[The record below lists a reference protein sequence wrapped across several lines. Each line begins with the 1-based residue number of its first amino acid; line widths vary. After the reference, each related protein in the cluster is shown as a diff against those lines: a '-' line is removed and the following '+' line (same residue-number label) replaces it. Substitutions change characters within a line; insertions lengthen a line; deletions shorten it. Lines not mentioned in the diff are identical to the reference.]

1 MSGVFDDQPQTAQ
14 PDQEPSKT
22 PSYEELLSRLQH
34 KDQFIAQLQGET
46 AGLREELG
54 KRVGAE
60 DLFRQIVESK
70 PEPAP
75 EVDTSPKDN
84 KPVGEPNLE
93 VDLAQKIR
101 DEIQA
106 ADREKVGRNNAEQVA
121 NRLVEAYGT
130 EEKANEVVRAKAAE
144 LGVSVQWLLDI
155 AVQSPKA
162 FFNTTGLETQ
172 SRPPAQA
179 PRTEVNPLAL
189 KATDNSEKGY
199 GTKEYFDNIRRENPA
214 KYWDPSVQNA
224 IFKAAQAGTYK
235 A

>member
-1 MSGVFDDQPQTAQ
+1 M
-14 PDQEPSKT
+14 
-22 PSYEELLSRLQH
+22 
-34 KDQFIAQLQGET
+34 
-46 AGLREELG
+46 
-54 KRVGAE
+54 
-60 DLFRQIVESK
+60 
-70 PEPAP
+70 
-75 EVDTSPKDN
+75 
-84 KPVGEPNLE
+84 
-93 VDLAQKIR
+93 AQKIR

-106 ADREKVGRNNAEQVA
+106 ADREKAGRINAEQVA
-121 NRLVEAYGT
+121 SRLVEVYGT

-172 SRPPAQA
+172 SRPSAQA

-224 IFKAAQAGTYK
+224 IFKAAQAGIYK